1 MYKVIIGFIA
11 GFATAAVAREYARRQ
26 PEPESRPSAAP
37 AAHIPT
43 HTSTR
48 SSRKQ
53 TNLQRLRELFEFRE
67 SVRNRDVVELLGVSP
82 KTARNYC
89 DELEAEG
96 VIVQRGATGR
106 DVYYTRAP

>member
-11 GFATAAVAREYARRQ
+11 GLVTAAAARECARRQ
-26 PEPESRPSAAP
+26 SEPPHPSAAP
-37 AAHIPT
+37 AAHIST

-89 DELEAEG
+89 DELETEG
-96 VIVQRGATGR
+96 AIVQRGATGR
-106 DVYYTRAP
+106 DVYYTRAL